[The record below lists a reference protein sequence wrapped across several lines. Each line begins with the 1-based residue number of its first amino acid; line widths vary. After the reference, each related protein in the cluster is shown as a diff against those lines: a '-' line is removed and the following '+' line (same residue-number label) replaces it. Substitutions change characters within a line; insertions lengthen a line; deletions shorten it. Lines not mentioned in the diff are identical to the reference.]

1 MVTKMETKKIS
12 EIGVVAALYAVLVIA
27 LGPISYAQLQ
37 FRVAEML
44 KPLVIPK
51 KHLILGIALGNF
63 VGNIFSPFGYL
74 ELTLMPITC
83 IVWGYVCH
91 VVGTMKYTY
100 APYVGS
106 IVYAFGT
113 SLSVAAMLSYV
124 LPIPFFAT
132 LLSVMITETVLL
144 IVGTVLMQKLT
155 PFVRGK

>member
-1 MVTKMETKKIS
+1 MVTKMETRKIS
-12 EIGVVAALYAVLVIA
+12 EIGVVAALYAVLVVA

-51 KHLILGIALGNF
+51 KHLILGIAIGNLI
-63 VGNIFSPFGYL
+63 GNIFSPFGLL

-83 IVWGYVCH
+83 IVWGYICH
-91 VVGTMKYTY
+91 VVGTKKFSY
-100 APYVGS
+100 APYAGS
-106 IVYAFGT
+106 ILYAFGT

-132 LLSVMITETVLL
+132 LLSVMIAETILL
-144 IVGTVLMQKLT
+144 VVGTVLMQKLA